1 MTKSSIISKS
11 IRVLDIICASRTR
24 LTYSQITEASG
35 LPKSST
41 HRLLSI
47 LREEGLVVL
56 DPLRNIYGPGPIL
69 MGWATNVL
77 SAADLPEISATPL
90 MKLSSEVK
98 TGTAISILDGSQ
110 VLWLRIVDY
119 PSRHRQ
125 APRVGDRTPV
135 HVCAAGKTLLAFSE
149 NAQRQ
154 AILDMMEFEPFT
166 HRTITDS
173 KVFAAELEKVRE
185 LGIAISNREEY
196 LQDVGLAAPVFDHN
210 GDVIAAVSMWDMTGK
225 RSANDLLTHR
235 QRLVDAATE
244 ISSQLG
250 FSAGVKGDGGLSISR
265 PA

>member
-11 IRVLDIICASRTR
+11 VQLLDIICASRTR

-47 LREEGLVVL
+47 LREEGLVAL
-56 DPLRNIYGPGPIL
+56 DPHRNVYGPGPAL
-69 MGWATNVL
+69 MSWATNVL

-90 MKLSSEVK
+90 LRLSSAINA
-98 TGTAISILDGSQ
+98 GAAISILDESQ

-135 HVCAAGKTLLAFSE
+135 HVCAAGKALLAFSE
-149 NAQRQ
+149 NARRQ
-154 AILDMMEFEPFT
+154 TILATMEFEPFT
-166 HRTITDS
+166 HRTITDP
-173 KVFAAELEKVRE
+173 KTFVAELDKVRE
-185 LGIAISNREEY
+185 TGIAISNREEY

-225 RSANDLLTHR
+225 RSADDLLAHR
-235 QRLVDAATE
+235 QRLVDTAAE
-244 ISSQLG
+244 ISAQLG
-250 FSAGVKGDGGLSISR
+250 FSTAAQGVSRLSTSR

>member
-11 IRVLDIICASRTR
+11 MRVLDIICASRTR

-47 LREEGLVVL
+47 LREEGLVAL
-56 DPLRNIYGPGPIL
+56 DPLRNVYGPGPVL

-98 TGTAISILDGSQ
+98 AGTAVSILDESQ

-135 HVCAAGKTLLAFSE
+135 HVCAAGKALLAFSE
-149 NAQRQ
+149 NARRQ
-154 AILDMMEFEPFT
+154 TILDKMEFEAFT
-166 HRTITDS
+166 HRTITDP
-173 KVFAAELEKVRE
+173 KAFADELDNVRE
-185 LGIAISNREEY
+185 VGVAISNREEY

-225 RSANDLLTHR
+225 RGADDLWAHR
-235 QRLVDAATE
+235 QRLVDAAAE
-244 ISSQLG
+244 ISAQLG
-250 FSAGVKGDGGLSISR
+250 FSTVVQGDARRDTSR